1 MSCVKSN
8 VPRLV
13 SVGTYSN
20 EVPSDRPAEEGAGWM
35 EDTSERASFSGRRGA
50 EEEREV
56 RRWRRSPNGRASSN
70 RFGVSGAV
78 NLRMG
83 ALANAPVLALRH
95 SRPPPDLRGQHL
107 TMTLSSLVMMSLTFG
122 GRPMM

>member
-1 MSCVKSN
+1 MKSN
-8 VPRLV
+8 VPRLA

-50 EEEREV
+50 DEEREA
-56 RRWRRSPNGRASSN
+56 RRRRSPKGRASSN

-107 TMTLSSLVMMSLTFG
+107 TMTLSSLVMMSLTRG